1 MAAAGPPQ
9 VGVPVN
15 KAALDAKIGSNAQ
28 ALKKAAIGLA
38 DLNEWAAAY
47 SAEQL
52 VDAYGFTLE
61 EANLFKSACG
71 EVPSITGPVDALQ
84 FLSKCWGA

>member
-1 MAAAGPPQ
+1 MAASSPPQ

-28 ALKKAAIGLA
+28 ALKKAAVGLA
-38 DLNEWAAAY
+38 DLADWGAAY
-47 SAEQL
+47 TDTQL
-52 VDAYGFTLE
+52 VDLYGFSPE
-61 EANLFKSACG
+61 EALLFKSALA
-71 EVPSITGPVDALQ
+71 EVPSITGPVDALA